1 MLMIPKKEGYK
12 LKSLSTKQRPSH
24 FLLVRIK
31 QEGKLSLI
39 IPLPLL
45 ILIVPLQIAAGLVWT
60 AEMLFPVVSKKN
72 ISTMLC
78 LFSDLLKELRTYG
91 KWRMV
96 EVTDNKNQVYVDFY

>member
-1 MLMIPKKEGYK
+1 MIPKKEGYK

-31 QEGKLSLI
+31 QEGKLSII

-45 ILIVPLQIAAGLVWT
+45 ILIAPLRAAAGLIWT
-60 AEMLFPVVSKKN
+60 AEMLFPAISKKK

-78 LFSDLLKELRTYG
+78 MFSDLLQELRTYG

-96 EVTDNKNQVYVDFY
+96 EVVDNKNQVYVDFY